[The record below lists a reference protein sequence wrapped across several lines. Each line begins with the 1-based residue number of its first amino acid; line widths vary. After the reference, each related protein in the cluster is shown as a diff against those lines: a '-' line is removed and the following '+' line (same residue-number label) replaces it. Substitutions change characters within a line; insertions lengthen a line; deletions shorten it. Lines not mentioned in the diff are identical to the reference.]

1 MRSILVWAARLA
13 AVAGIAVMALAAV
26 VRLSGD
32 YWVGGFQV
40 GTLLQVGIALTLVG
54 CLGYLAALVERAG
67 P

>member
-1 MRSILVWAARLA
+1 MRRILVWAARLA
-13 AVAGIAVMALAAV
+13 AAAGIAVMALAAV

-32 YWVGGFQV
+32 YWLGGFQV
-40 GTLLQVGIALTLVG
+40 GTLLEVGMALTLVA